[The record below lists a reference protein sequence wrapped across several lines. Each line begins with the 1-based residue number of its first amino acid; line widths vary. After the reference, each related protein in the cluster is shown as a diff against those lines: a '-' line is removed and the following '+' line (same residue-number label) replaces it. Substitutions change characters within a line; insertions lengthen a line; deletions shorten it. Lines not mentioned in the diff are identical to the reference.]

1 MGNNQRNNQQ
11 SRFRPAET
19 QIYKGIAVI
28 LLLMHHG
35 LQFTQ
40 SELAAMP
47 FYGWDAHL
55 YFFTKLCVGIFAL
68 VSGYGLCL
76 SFSKHLNRFKAQN
89 LKSEFHNRS
98 TVTNLLQRLF
108 FSYRYILSRIIKI
121 MTTYWLAFLI
131 VVGLGVIIHGN
142 LEVIYPDQTVKF
154 FLNDFFALSWL
165 AKTPKFVNS
174 WWYVSAIVIYYLF
187 FPIFYFLF
195 ERLKRFKWVGVVM
208 LIVFTSMTLWLK
220 SSTFWVYGY
229 IFITGVIAAKWNMVE
244 SFFVPKFN
252 SLKNLVLQ
260 GVGYLI
266 MLGIIFLF
274 RHTFLIHSS
283 LSNIRFYMLDGI
295 IILFGIYF
303 IVLLGRI
310 NWLTKALTFLGNYSF
325 EIFLTHAFFIRHLNF
340 VIYFDHNPALILIRL
355 FLLPLSISQLTIY

>member
-1 MGNNQRNNQQ
+1 MGTPRSYPLPEKIHLTFISNDCTSLGLIENYYGNNQRNNQQ
-11 SRFRPAET
+11 VDFTAET

-28 LLLMHHG
+28 LVLMHHG

-76 SFSKHLNRFKAQN
+76 SFSKHLIRFKAQN

-220 SSTFWVYGY
+220 SSTFG
-229 IFITGVIAAKWNMVE
+229 
-244 SFFVPKFN
+244 S
-252 SLKNLVLQ
+252 
-260 GVGYLI
+260 
-266 MLGIIFLF
+266 
-274 RHTFLIHSS
+274 
-283 LSNIRFYMLDGI
+283 
-295 IILFGIYF
+295 ILF
-303 IVLLGRI
+303 L
-310 NWLTKALTFLGNYSF
+310 
-325 EIFLTHAFFIRHLNF
+325 
-340 VIYFDHNPALILIRL
+340 
-355 FLLPLSISQLTIY
+355 